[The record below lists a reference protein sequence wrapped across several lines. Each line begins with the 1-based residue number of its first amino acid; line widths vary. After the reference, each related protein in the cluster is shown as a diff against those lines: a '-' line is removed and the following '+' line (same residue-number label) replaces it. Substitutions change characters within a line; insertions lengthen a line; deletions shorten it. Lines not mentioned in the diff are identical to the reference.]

1 MESGLGFARLPLV
14 VSTGWTF
21 SAPMSTSSNT
31 TPRSTPSEAS
41 AEPPSLY
48 RLFIEIWNDYPLA
61 TRAAT
66 VLLVT
71 TALLNIAV
79 AANGGP
85 PSQWGPLRW
94 VPAPVQAALSSDG
107 ITTLLSLSVAL
118 GIGLHLKQRQL
129 RGLLDGTDH
138 YDIGRALAYGY
149 FSNFLV
155 AALLL
160 VRMESRKKGRTLVF
174 RMIFPRNIRDLENFK
189 TSVEPA
195 IRELAGKRE
204 LEGVYKSGA
213 SVIKRSMLI
222 VSRASA
228 AGASQDDL
236 LFDFPTTLYTLHDY
250 YQSWN
255 LWLRENGR
263 AELADVTIE
272 VMQERQVGAFKR
284 HLTELF
290 RSEVGL
296 KAVRHLGIMEL
307 EDLTQLFRDH
317 FLDVEPAEMLQL
329 LTQYGRGSGGE
340 TGATASRGRSG
351 G

>member
-1 MESGLGFARLPLV
+1 MS
-14 VSTGWTF
+14 STLH
-21 SAPMSTSSNT
+21 SDPSTT
-31 TPRSTPSEAS
+31 QPGAS
-41 AEPPSLY
+41 AEQPSLV

-66 VLLVT
+66 ILLVT
-71 TALLNIAV
+71 TAVLNIAV

-85 PSQWGPLRW
+85 PIQFGPLRW
-94 VPAPVQAALSSDG
+94 IPTPVQAALSSDG
-107 ITTLLSLSVAL
+107 VTTLLSLSVAL

-189 TSVEPA
+189 TTVEPA
-195 IRELAGKRE
+195 IRELAGRRE

-222 VSRASA
+222 VSRAPG
-228 AGASQDDL
+228 AGAAQDDL

-263 AELADVTIE
+263 TELADVTIE
-272 VMQERQVGAFKR
+272 TMQERQVGAFKR
-284 HLTELF
+284 HLSELF
-290 RSEVGL
+290 HSEVGL
-296 KAVRHLGIMEL
+296 QAVRHLGISER

-317 FLDVEPAEMLQL
+317 FRDVEPAEMVQL
-329 LTQYGRGSGGE
+329 LAQYRDGSGGAPDS
-340 TGATASRGRSG
+340 GASRR
-351 G
+351 